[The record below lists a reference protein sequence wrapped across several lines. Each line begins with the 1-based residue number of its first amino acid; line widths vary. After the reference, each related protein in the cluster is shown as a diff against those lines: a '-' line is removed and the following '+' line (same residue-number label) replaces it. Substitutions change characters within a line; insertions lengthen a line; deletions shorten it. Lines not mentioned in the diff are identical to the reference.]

1 MKIFIDTNVVL
12 DVLARREPFYEAS
25 RGVWELV
32 EKTEVRGYLSAASIT
47 DVFYILRKHLGPQ
60 GAYDTV
66 SKLLLV
72 FLVASVSEKDIR
84 MALVLGGKDFED
96 ALQVVC
102 AKRIRADYLI
112 TRDKGDFADSEGI
125 KIVTPEEFLK
135 VVKK

>member
-12 DVLARREPFYEAS
+12 DVLAQREPFYEAS

-32 EKTEVRGYLSAASIT
+32 ERGEAKGYLSAASIT

-60 GAYDTV
+60 GAFDTV
-66 SKLLLV
+66 NKLLLV
-72 FLVASVSEKDIR
+72 FSVASVSEKDIR
-84 MALVLGGKDFED
+84 MALMRGGRDFED

-102 AKRIRADYLI
+102 AKRIQADYLI
-112 TRDKGDFADSEGI
+112 TRNKEDFNDAEGI
-125 KIVTPEEFLK
+125 KIVAPEEFLQ

>member
-1 MKIFIDTNVVL
+1 
-12 DVLARREPFYEAS
+12 
-25 RGVWELV
+25 
-32 EKTEVRGYLSAASIT
+32 
-47 DVFYILRKHLGPQ
+47 
-60 GAYDTV
+60 
-66 SKLLLV
+66 
-72 FLVASVSEKDIR
+72 LVASVSEKDIR